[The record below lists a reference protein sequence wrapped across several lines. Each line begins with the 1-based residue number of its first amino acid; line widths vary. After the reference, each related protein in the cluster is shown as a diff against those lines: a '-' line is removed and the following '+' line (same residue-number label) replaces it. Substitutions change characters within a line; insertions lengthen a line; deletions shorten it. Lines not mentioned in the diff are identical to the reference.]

1 MKFLIINKL
10 LPFLWT
16 ACVFYLLSFDTS
28 RASDAAI
35 WKINGIDKLTHFIIF
50 LLFAYLWGLF
60 FLQHSQFDEKTIIIS
75 VIIFGVSFGMGMEF
89 YQKFFTNR
97 SFSYWDGVADAVGTI
112 VGVWLAKKSPYGHR
126 GRNQN

>member
-1 MKFLIINKL
+1 MKLLLNNKL
-10 LPFLWT
+10 LPFIWT

-28 RASDAAI
+28 NASDSPL
-35 WKINGIDKLTHFIIF
+35 WKVTGIDKIIHFFIF
-50 LLFAYLWGLF
+50 LVFAYLWGVF
-60 FLQHSQFDEKTIIIS
+60 FLQNSNFAEKNIISFIIIMGS
-75 VIIFGVSFGMGMEF
+75 AFGMGMEF

-112 VGVWLAKKSPYGHR
+112 VGIWLAKKSPYGHR

>member
-1 MKFLIINKL
+1 MKFLILNKL
-10 LPFLWT
+10 LPFIWT
-16 ACVFYLLSFDTS
+16 ACVFYLLSFDTTG
-28 RASDAAI
+28 ASDAAI
-35 WKINGIDKLTHFIIF
+35 WKVPGIDKLIHFIIF
-50 LLFAYLWGLF
+50 LLFAYLWGVF

-75 VIIFGVSFGMGMEF
+75 IIIFGVTFGMGMEF

-112 VGVWLAKKSPYGHR
+112 VGILWAKKSPYGHR

>member
-1 MKFLIINKL
+1 MRTLINNKL
-10 LPFLWT
+10 LPFIWT

-28 RASDAAI
+28 KASDALI
-35 WKINGIDKLTHFIIF
+35 WKISGIDKLIHFVIF
-50 LLFAYLWGLF
+50 LLFAYLWGVF
-60 FLQHSQFDEKTIIIS
+60 FLQHAQLDPKTIIFL
-75 VIIFGVSFGMGMEF
+75 IIIIGSAFGMGMEF

-97 SFSYWDGVADAVGTI
+97 TFSYWDGVADTVGTV

>member
-10 LPFLWT
+10 LPFIWT
-16 ACVFYLLSFDTS
+16 ACVFYLLSFDTTG
-28 RASDAAI
+28 ASDAAI
-35 WKINGIDKLTHFIIF
+35 WKITGIDKLIHFIIF
-50 LLFAYLWGLF
+50 LLFAYLWGVF

-75 VIIFGVSFGMGMEF
+75 IIIFGITFGMGMEF
-89 YQKFFTNR
+89 YQKFFTHR

-112 VGVWLAKKSPYGHR
+112 VGIVFAKKSPYGHR

>member
-1 MKFLIINKL
+1 MKFLILNKL
-10 LPFLWT
+10 LPFVWT
-16 ACVFYLLSFDTS
+16 ACVFYLLSFDTTG
-28 RASDAAI
+28 ASDAAI
-35 WKINGIDKLTHFIIF
+35 WKIPGIDKLIHFIIF
-50 LLFAYLWGLF
+50 LIFAYLWGVF

-75 VIIFGVSFGMGMEF
+75 IIIFGVTFGMGMEF

-112 VGVWLAKKSPYGHR
+112 VGILWAKKSPYGHR

>member
-1 MKFLIINKL
+1 MKLLINNKL
-10 LPFLWT
+10 LPFIWT

-28 RASDAAI
+28 NASDSSI
-35 WKINGIDKLTHFIIF
+35 WKFPGVDKLIHFIIF
-50 LLFAYLWGLF
+50 LLFAYLWGVL
-60 FLQHSQFDEKTIIIS
+60 FLQNSRFEERKVIFFIIIIGS
-75 VIIFGVSFGMGMEF
+75 SFGMGMEF

-97 SFSYWDGVADAVGTI
+97 TFSYWDGVADAFGTI

>member
-10 LPFLWT
+10 LPFIWT

-35 WKINGIDKLTHFIIF
+35 WKINGIDKLIHFIIF